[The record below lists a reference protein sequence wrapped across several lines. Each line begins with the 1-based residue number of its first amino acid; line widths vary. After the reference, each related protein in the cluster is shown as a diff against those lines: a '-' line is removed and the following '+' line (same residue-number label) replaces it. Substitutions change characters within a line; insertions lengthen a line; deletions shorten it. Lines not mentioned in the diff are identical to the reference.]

1 MIQTQATVVDIQYS
15 PNKEVAFVYFKP
27 EQKFTFQEGQF
38 IFLER
43 MWFAY
48 PDGKAMKNAYS
59 IGTINTQLQDT
70 WIIGTIVKKSSEWGM
85 SEYLTKHI
93 CIGDSIKLTG
103 PLWHFVDKKLSR
115 NYVFVSIGSGITPVY
130 ALYNSL
136 LQTQDFDRIINVFGE
151 RHKENILPTVMQD
164 YTSSDHRISHMLY
177 LSQEKDLPTWWQAGY
192 VQQALEYIFET
203 FTDQK
208 FQIFLCGKPVM
219 VDDVVAILL
228 DRGIEK
234 EYIHFEKY

>member
-1 MIQTQATVVDIQYS
+1 MIQTQATVVDIQHS
-15 PNKEVAFVYFKP
+15 SNSEVAFIYFKP
-27 EQKFTFQEGQF
+27 EEPFTFQEWQF

-43 MWFAY
+43 LWFAY

-59 IGTINTQLQDT
+59 IGTTNTLLQKQ
-70 WIIGTIVKKSSEWGM
+70 WIIGTIVKKSSEWWM
-85 SEYLTKHI
+85 SAYLTQHI
-93 CIGDSIKLTG
+93 AIWDTIKLTG
-103 PLWHFVDKKLSR
+103 PLGHFVDKKLSS
-115 NYVFVSIGSGITPVY
+115 NYVFISIGSGITPVY
-130 ALYNSL
+130 ALYTHLIQSGVFNC
-136 LQTQDFDRIINVFGE
+136 IINVFGE
-151 RHKENILPTVMQD
+151 RHTENILPIVMQS
-164 YTSSDHRISHMLY
+164 YVSDDSRVKHLLY
-177 LSQEKDLPTWWQAGY
+177 LSQEKALPIGWQPGY

-203 FTDQK
+203 FADQK

>member
-1 MIQTQATVVDIQYS
+1 MIQTQATVVDIQHS
-15 PNKEVAFVYFKP
+15 PNKQVAFVYFKP
-27 EQKFTFQEGQF
+27 EETFTFQEWQF

-43 MWFAY
+43 LWFAY

-59 IGTINTQLQDT
+59 IGTTNTLLQEQ
-70 WIIGTIVKKSSEWGM
+70 WVIGTIVKKSSQWGM
-85 SEYLTKHI
+85 SEYLTQHI
-93 CIGDSIKLTG
+93 AIWDTIKLTG
-103 PLWHFVDKKLSR
+103 PLGHFVDKKISR

-130 ALYNSL
+130 SLYNRL
-136 LQTQDFDRIINVFGE
+136 LQSQDFDRIINIFGE
-151 RHKENILPTVMQD
+151 RHKENLLPTVVD
-164 YTSSDHRISHMLY
+164 AYTSNDLRVTNMLY
-177 LSQEKDLPTWWQAGY
+177 LSQEKELPVWWQAGY
-192 VQQALEYIFET
+192 VQQALEYVFEV
-203 FTDQK
+203 FTDQE